1 VSGTAPFYHFGYNSS
16 TVDAKKLRPF
26 LRRSPPGSG
35 IFTHHKDRY
44 EHGNNIRILEGGR
57 HVFDDM
63 VGAVESAQKT
73 VHLESYIF
81 NGKTARRF
89 ADRLA
94 AAARRQV
101 SVRLIYD
108 SLGSLDLDRA
118 VLHEMR
124 RAGVQIL
131 EYHPVAP
138 WRARW
143 SWWRRD
149 HRKILVVDGRVAFTG
164 GVNISDVNLPADAG
178 GAGWRDLHFRVE
190 GPAVYELDRL
200 FRTVWFKETESYFPL
215 ITPEQPRL
223 HGESAVWVAANQE
236 FLHRTRIRNAYQRAL
251 WAAREEVLLAH
262 SYFLPGR
269 RLRRALAVAA
279 RRGVRVKILVP
290 GKSDISS
297 VWLAARSRY
306 DYLLHN
312 GIRLFEW
319 AGPVLHEK
327 AAVVDRTWSAVG
339 SYNMDHQSLMHNLEV
354 NLHVLDPAFSSRL
367 ADILTADM
375 AESREISLS
384 AWRRRSLQ
392 EKILERFFFQL
403 RYFL

>member
-1 VSGTAPFYHFGYNSS
+1 M
-16 TVDAKKLRPF
+16 DAKKLRPF

-44 EHGNNIRILEGGR
+44 ERGNVIGILEGGR
-57 HVFDDM
+57 HAFDVM
-63 VGAVESAQKT
+63 LGAIESATKT

-81 NGKTARRF
+81 DGKTARRF
-89 ADRLA
+89 ADCLA

-108 SLGSLDLDRA
+108 SLGSLDMDRA
-118 VLHEMR
+118 VLGKMH

-149 HRKILVVDGRVAFTG
+149 HRKILVVDGCVAFTG
-164 GVNISDVNLPADAG
+164 GINISDVNLPSDAG
-178 GAGWRDLHFRVE
+178 GAGWRDLHFRME

-200 FRTVWFKETESYFPL
+200 FRTVWFKETGSYFPL
-215 ITPEQPRL
+215 IMPEYPKPP
-223 HGESAVWVAANQE
+223 GKSAVWVAANQE

-269 RLRRALAVAA
+269 RLRRALAAAA
-279 RRGVRVKILVP
+279 RRGVRVKVLVP

-306 DYLLHN
+306 DYLLSR
-312 GIRLFEW
+312 GVRLFEW
-319 AGPVLHEK
+319 DGPLLHEK
-327 AAVVDRTWSAVG
+327 VAVVDGIWSAVG

-354 NLHVLDPAFSSRL
+354 NLHILDPAFSRRL
-367 ADILTADM
+367 ADILAADM

-384 AWRRRSLQ
+384 DWRQRPLQ